1 MLTYCLLIGGRATGA
16 RRVHPGYGRREDGHD
31 GGEDECDGLEGGE
44 DECDGHE
51 ARADCAVADK
61 VSLGGLRHF

>member
-31 GGEDECDGLEGGE
+31 GGEDECDA
-44 DECDGHE
+44 HE

-61 VSLGGLRHF
+61 VSLGGLWHF